1 MNNTNSIYNNAL
13 IKKIENDIYSSIIN
27 THNFYNI
34 PIPNYNNRVYSNH
47 QYGSNIKNVYNNR
60 YKINNKTGEVRFIN
74 SVWIDDNIDEYI
86 SDYYDGL
93 SFNTRGAAEIFKLKD
108 AIRKLNLLLK
118 QFKTKKDSNKYDRKE
133 KFKFDG
139 YHGKNRTLM
148 STLKVIEYQ
157 TKLDTLLDELKN
169 IDTNHPEWFI

>member
-13 IKKIENDIYSSIIN
+13 RKMFQNSIYGSIIN

-34 PIPNYNNRVYSNH
+34 PHYNNRVYTKLYGINVKASN
-47 QYGSNIKNVYNNR
+47 V
-60 YKINNKTGEVRFIN
+60 YKINNKMGEVRFIN
-74 SVWIDDNIDEYI
+74 SAWIEDNIDEYI
-86 SDYYDGL
+86 SDYYDSL
-93 SFNTRGAAEIFKLKD
+93 SFRTRGEAEIFKLKD
-108 AIRKLNLLLK
+108 AIRKLNLILK
-118 QFKTKKDSNKYDRKE
+118 QFKTKKASNKYDRKE
-133 KFKFDG
+133 KFKFNG

-157 TKLDTLLDELKN
+157 TKIDTLLDELKN

>member
-13 IKKIENDIYSSIIN
+13 RKMFQNSIYGSLSN

-34 PIPNYNNRVYSNH
+34 PNYNNRVYKH
-47 QYGSNIKNVYNNR
+47 LYGVNVKVYNV

-74 SVWIDDNIDEYI
+74 SAWIDDNIDEYI
-86 SDYYDGL
+86 SDYYESL
-93 SFNTRGAAEIFKLKD
+93 SFHTRGEAEIFKLKD

-139 YHGKNRTLM
+139 YHGKNRTLI
-148 STLKVIEYQ
+148 STLKAIEYQ
-157 TKLDTLLDELKN
+157 TKIDALLDELKN

>member
-13 IKKIENDIYSSIIN
+13 RKKFQID
-27 THNFYNI
+27 FYNI
-34 PIPNYNNRVYSNH
+34 PHYNNRVYNNQH
-47 QYGSNIKNVYNNR
+47 LYGVKVKVYNV

-74 SVWIDDNIDEYI
+74 SAWIDDNIDEYI
-86 SDYYDGL
+86 SDYYESL
-93 SFNTRGAAEIFKLKD
+93 SFHTRGEAEIFKLKD

-139 YHGKNRTLM
+139 YHGKNRTLI
-148 STLKVIEYQ
+148 STLKAIEYQ
-157 TKLDTLLDELKN
+157 TKIDALLDELKN

>member
-1 MNNTNSIYNNAL
+1 MNNANSIYNNTL
-13 IKKIENDIYSSIIN
+13 RKMFQNSIYGSLSN

-34 PIPNYNNRVYSNH
+34 PNYNNRVYKPL
-47 QYGSNIKNVYNNR
+47 YGVNGKVYNV

-74 SVWIDDNIDEYI
+74 SAWIDDNIDEYI

-93 SFNTRGAAEIFKLKD
+93 SFNTRGEAEIFKLKD

-139 YHGKNRTLM
+139 YHGKNRTLI
-148 STLKVIEYQ
+148 STLKAIEYQ
-157 TKLDTLLDELKN
+157 TKIDALLDELKN

>member
-13 IKKIENDIYSSIIN
+13 RKMFQNSIYGSSIN

-34 PIPNYNNRVYSNH
+34 PNYNNRVYKH
-47 QYGSNIKNVYNNR
+47 QHLYGVKGKVYNV

-74 SVWIDDNIDEYI
+74 SAWIDDNIDEYI
-86 SDYYDGL
+86 SDYYESL
-93 SFNTRGAAEIFKLKD
+93 SFHTRGEAEIFKLKD

-118 QFKTKKDSNKYDRKE
+118 QFTSKKDCDKFNRRNQ
-133 KFKFDG
+133 FKFNG
-139 YHGKNRTLM
+139 YHGKNRTFM
-148 STLKVIEYQ
+148 STLKAIEYQ
-157 TKLDTLLDELKN
+157 TKIDALLDELKN

>member
-13 IKKIENDIYSSIIN
+13 RKKFENDIYLSVIN
-27 THNFYNI
+27 AHNFYNI
-34 PIPNYNNRVYSNH
+34 TIPNYNNGVYKLQH
-47 QYGSNIKNVYNNR
+47 LYGVKGKVYNV

-74 SVWIDDNIDEYI
+74 SAWIDDNIDEYI

-93 SFNTRGAAEIFKLKD
+93 SFNTRGEAEIFKLKD
-108 AIRKLNLLLK
+108 AIRKLNLILK

-133 KFKFDG
+133 KFKFNG
-139 YHGKNRTLM
+139 YHGKNRTLI
-148 STLKVIEYQ
+148 STLKAIEYQ
-157 TKLDTLLDELKN
+157 TKIDALLDELKN

>member
-13 IKKIENDIYSSIIN
+13 RKMFENSIYGSIIN

-34 PIPNYNNRVYSNH
+34 PNYNNRVYKPL
-47 QYGSNIKNVYNNR
+47 YGVNGKVYNK

-74 SVWIDDNIDEYI
+74 SAWIDDNIDEYI
-86 SDYYDGL
+86 ADYYDGL
-93 SFNTRGAAEIFKLKD
+93 SFNTRGEAEIFKLKD

-118 QFKTKKDSNKYDRKE
+118 QFTSKKDCDKFNRRNQ
-133 KFKFDG
+133 FKFNG
-139 YHGKNRTLM
+139 YHGKNRTFM

-157 TKLDTLLDELKN
+157 TKIDTLLDELKN

>member
-1 MNNTNSIYNNAL
+1 MNNANSIYNNAL
-13 IKKIENDIYSSIIN
+13 RKMFENSIYGSLSN

-34 PIPNYNNRVYSNH
+34 PNYNNRVYKH
-47 QYGSNIKNVYNNR
+47 LYGVNVKVYNV

-74 SVWIDDNIDEYI
+74 SAWIDDNIDEYI
-86 SDYYDGL
+86 SDYYGGL
-93 SFNTRGAAEIFKLKD
+93 SFDTRGEAEIFKLKD
-108 AIRKLNLLLK
+108 AIRKLNLILK

-133 KFKFDG
+133 KFKFNG

-157 TKLDTLLDELKN
+157 TKIDTLLDELKN

>member
-1 MNNTNSIYNNAL
+1 MSNTNSIYNNAL
-13 IKKIENDIYSSIIN
+13 RKKFENPIYGSLSN
-27 THNFYNI
+27 TPNFYN
-34 PIPNYNNRVYSNH
+34 IPNYNNRVYKYL
-47 QYGSNIKNVYNNR
+47 YGVNGKVYNV

-74 SVWIDDNIDEYI
+74 SAWIDDNIDEYI
-86 SDYYDGL
+86 SDYYGGL
-93 SFNTRGAAEIFKLKD
+93 SFNTRGEAEIFKLKD

-169 IDTNHPEWFI
+169 IDINHPEWFI